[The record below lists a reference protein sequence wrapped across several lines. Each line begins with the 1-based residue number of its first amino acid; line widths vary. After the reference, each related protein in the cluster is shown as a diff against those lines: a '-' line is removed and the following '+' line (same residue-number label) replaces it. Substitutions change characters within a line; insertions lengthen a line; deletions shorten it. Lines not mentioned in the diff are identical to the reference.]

1 MRSLVEQ
8 LISAIESSEQTR
20 YEISKATG
28 VAQSQLSR
36 LVHGE
41 NRMSIDNIERIA
53 NYLGLE
59 VVLRPK
65 SKPKRKR

>member
-1 MRSLVEQ
+1 MRPLVEQ
-8 LISAIESSEQTR
+8 LIQAIEKSGKTR

-41 NRMSIDNIERIA
+41 NRMNIDNIERVA
-53 NYLGLE
+53 AYLEFE
-59 VVLRPK
+59 VVLSPK
-65 SKPKRKR
+65 RKPKRKG